1 MRAEYS
7 PAAQPG
13 VVTLRMD
20 ACGFFVERRFGI
32 ELNINPVE
40 MALVEFPPLDGTR
53 PRLQPLRT
61 RTVPVPMESSISREA
76 SPSGVRIG
84 TKRLTMRRARLRIPR
99 DPRLG
104 QGVCCAVGRG

>member
-20 ACGFFVERRFGI
+20 ACGFSVERRFGI

-53 PRLQPLRT
+53 PSRSELGAA
-61 RTVPVPMESSISREA
+61 SS
-76 SPSGVRIG
+76 PH
-84 TKRLTMRRARLRIPR
+84 
-99 DPRLG
+99 
-104 QGVCCAVGRG
+104 

>member
-53 PRLQPLRT
+53 PGITSHRGGFKHGPFRRLPT
-61 RTVPVPMESSISREA
+61 
-76 SPSGVRIG
+76 SP
-84 TKRLTMRRARLRIPR
+84 TW
-99 DPRLG
+99 
-104 QGVCCAVGRG
+104 

>member
-53 PRLQPLRT
+53 PLR
-61 RTVPVPMESSISREA
+61 A
-76 SPSGVRIG
+76 
-84 TKRLTMRRARLRIPR
+84 A
-99 DPRLG
+99 
-104 QGVCCAVGRG
+104 Q